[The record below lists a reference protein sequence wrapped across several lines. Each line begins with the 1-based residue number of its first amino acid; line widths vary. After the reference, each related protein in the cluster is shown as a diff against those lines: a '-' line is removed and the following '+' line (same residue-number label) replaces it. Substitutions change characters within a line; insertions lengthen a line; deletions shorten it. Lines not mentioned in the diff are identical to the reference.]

1 MDCSSFSRLTC
12 WCLDMSWNTPSSIWS
27 GTWYILRYIV
37 IAGDVAR
44 GCAQLLSTSL
54 TVKIDGKKKEKKR
67 KETGVF
73 SFFLFFFFLK
83 KELNSKTCPWFWQI
97 AGGMCSDFYQ
107 WYIVTGLIFLSLSH
121 LSLLLIIGLCT
132 AFSLSNS
139 GSKRGSS
146 FC

>member
-1 MDCSSFSRLTC
+1 MDCTSFSRLTC
-12 WCLDMSWNTPSSIWS
+12 WCLDMSWITPSSIWS

-54 TVKIDGKKKEKKR
+54 TVKIDGKKRKKKER
-67 KETGVF
+67 NWGVF
-73 SFFLFFFFLK
+73 FLSFLFFLK
-83 KELNSKTCPWFWQI
+83 KELSSKTCPWFWQI
-97 AGGMCSDFYQ
+97 AGGMCNDFYQ

>member
-1 MDCSSFSRLTC
+1 MDCTSFSRLTC

-44 GCAQLLSTSL
+44 GCSQLLSTSL
-54 TVKIDGKKKEKKR
+54 TVKINGKKRKKK

-73 SFFLFFFFLK
+73 SFFLFFFFWK
-83 KELNSKTCPWFWQI
+83 KNLAQRPFLDFRKF
-97 AGGMCSDFYQ
+97 AGVMCNDFYQ
-107 WYIVTGLIFLSLSH
+107 LCIVTGLIFLSLSH

-146 FC
+146 

>member
-1 MDCSSFSRLTC
+1 MDCTSFSRLTC

-54 TVKIDGKKKEKKR
+54 TVKVDGKKEKKR

-83 KELNSKTCPWFWQI
+83 KELSSKTCPWFWQI
-97 AGGMCSDFYQ
+97 AGGMCNDFYQ